1 MITSA
6 DWLSVLCCCRAMPSL
21 AFVCIHHILARPGLL
36 RDFLLSLLFHQTC
49 HFQSLLLCSVLP
61 IFFFGTMT
69 SADFC
74 RFSCVLRHRLS
85 FFFFDIPTDLPRYS
99 HHLSL
104 HIPASFTLDSLWQ
117 PGFCLVLQTH
127 PTIVSLH
134 EIRVPQ
140 ARVLPP
146 ASFRFHLAMDTLAL
160 SYWLLIAFTIRDFH
174 P

>member
-6 DWLSVLCCCRAMPSL
+6 DWLSVLCCCRAMSSL

-85 FFFFDIPTDLPRYS
+85 FFLTYQQISPGTRTIFPSIYLPHLLSIAFGNQDFVLFCRLIQ
-99 HHLSL
+99 LSL
-104 HIPASFTLDSLWQ
+104 AYMRFVFLRPEFCRRLPSDSTSRWT
-117 PGFCLVLQTH
+117 P
-127 PTIVSLH
+127 
-134 EIRVPQ
+134 
-140 ARVLPP
+140 LP
-146 ASFRFHLAMDTLAL
+146 
-160 SYWLLIAFTIRDFH
+160 
-174 P
+174 